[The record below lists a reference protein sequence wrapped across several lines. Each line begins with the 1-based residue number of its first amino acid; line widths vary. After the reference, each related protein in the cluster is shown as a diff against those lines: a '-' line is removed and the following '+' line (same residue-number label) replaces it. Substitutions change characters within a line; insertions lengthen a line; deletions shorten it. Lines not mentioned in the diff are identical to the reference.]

1 MRNKNMKKLAFDLM
15 NALNGAAAGAGLG
28 SAFAGIGA
36 IPGAV
41 GGGLLGGFLGGG
53 GTAAKKPAP
62 KLSQQPLRP
71 VPPPRPYLSGMTHYA
86 SLDTERR
93 DAIDWGINLF
103 CKHAGLDAE
112 DTLALHALIK
122 SADGEIDN
130 RFAQLN
136 VRKPTGFN
144 PYGTGGYTTT
154 GTNKVIN
161 TNLPGT
167 PLQNQFDQGAA
178 EDGAGT
184 PGGNAFAVGQG
195 FKTYLKYL
203 NPLNIPSNISN
214 MASQFGQDY
223 AAGQDAFEKQKRE
236 TAIDDAVK
244 NKTLGPG
251 FLNERRRT
259 DLAKVND
266 QNAALSGQ
274 RDAYNKEVGRADL
287 MQRRDQA
294 SVNLNAR
301 NMSPAQVKYTAGG
314 GNSQLG
320 QNVLNDVRGTPGAV
334 PPPPSASAPPTAPT
348 PPPAAP
354 PPPAPAPGP
363 QQATMPSTPAP
374 AMPAP
379 PKLPTPGVP
388 NEV

>member
-1 MRNKNMKKLAFDLM
+1 MKKLAFDLM

-28 SAFAGIGA
+28 AAGGLGFGA
-36 IPGAV
+36 IPGAI

-53 GTAAKKPAP
+53 GQAAKKPAP
-62 KLSQQPLRP
+62 KLSQQPMRP
-71 VPPPRPYLSGMTHYA
+71 VPPPRPYLSGMMHYA
-86 SLDTERR
+86 SLDTERQQ
-93 DAIDWGINLF
+93 ALDWGIDLF
-103 CKHAGLDAE
+103 CKHAGLDAD

-122 SADGEIDN
+122 SADGELDN

-161 TNLPGT
+161 TNLPT
-167 PLQNQFDQGAA
+167 AQPLQNQFDEGAA
-178 EDGAGT
+178 DTGEGT

-195 FKTYLKYL
+195 FKTYLNWL
-203 NPLNIPSNISN
+203 NPLNIPKNIGN
-214 MASQFGQDY
+214 AASQFGQDY
-223 AAGQDAFEKQKRE
+223 AAGEDAFNKQKRE
-236 TAIDDAVK
+236 TAINDAVK
-244 NKTLGPG
+244 NKTLGAG

-266 QNAALSGQ
+266 QNAALQGQ

-287 MQRRDQA
+287 QQRRDQA
-294 SVNLNAR
+294 SVNLNAS

-320 QNVLNDVRGTPGAV
+320 QNVLNDVRGTPGQM
-334 PPPPSASAPPTAPT
+334 PPAPSASA
-348 PPPAAP
+348 PPAAP
-354 PPPAPAPGP
+354 PPPAAPAPAPAAMP
-363 QQATMPSTPAP
+363 QTPAP
-374 AMPAP
+374 AAPQMPAA
-379 PKLPTPGVP
+379 PKVPSPGNP